1 MKLSENK
8 NESSLG
14 KQLTGVTLYLAFM
27 GPSIPN
33 AEKKIVKVSICYRCQ
48 AQEFYNSNII

>member
-33 AEKKIVKVSICYRCQ
+33 AEKK
-48 AQEFYNSNII
+48 NSQSQYLLQMPSTGVL